1 MVDSLRYI
9 ADAKTACSRMQRLI
23 EKKSIKKY
31 KIGHQDNPTQLEVY
45 FKGRKYQPQFIRNES
60 FREGKPALI
69 GGRKLEERAE
79 NIHPQIALANLAT
92 FWSHDSNRPAIQN
105 ATLNSTKGE
114 LVGITGQVG
123 SGKTSLLMGI
133 LGELPVSGH
142 VSFTGK
148 MAYVAQTPWVF
159 SGTVRENITFGM
171 PFDEEKFNKIIEVCD
186 LGKDIDRFPKRDQT
200 EIGQRGVILSG
211 GQRARVS
218 LARAIYSDADIY
230 LLDDPLSAVDAKVG
244 KHLFDRC
251 IKEFLD
257 GRVRILVTHHL
268 QFLKHTDN
276 IVMLHSGSVFYQGT
290 YSAMLKEK
298 RRGFSFLSQGSQY
311 LKDEPQEDD
320 IDTYLNEIEKI
331 HRKSASEAEKNRG
344 RVDLR
349 DEEEDRLA
357 GSVKWWLYWKYFR
370 AALSVGLIVS
380 LVFLFAIVQGN
391 QRFV

>member
-69 GGRKLEERAE
+69 GSRKLEERAE

-133 LGELPVSGH
+133 LGELPVSGQ
-142 VSFTGK
+142 VSFIGK

-159 SGTVRENITFGM
+159 SGTVQENITFGM

-200 EIGQRGVILSG
+200 EIGHRGVILSG

-244 KHLFDRC
+244 QHLFDRC

-257 GRVRILVTHHL
+257 GPVRILVTHHL

-331 HRKSASEAEKNRG
+331 HRKSASEKNRG

-349 DEEEDRLA
+349 DEEEDRMA